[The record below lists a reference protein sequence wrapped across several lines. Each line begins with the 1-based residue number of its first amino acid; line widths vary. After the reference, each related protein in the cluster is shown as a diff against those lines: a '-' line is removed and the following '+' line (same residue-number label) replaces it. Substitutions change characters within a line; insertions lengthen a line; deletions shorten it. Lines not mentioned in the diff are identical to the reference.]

1 MIIGFSTGDLLWFD
15 PVSSRYGRLNKQV
28 RLPLLV
34 YNIDYGFAYQT
45 TQGRIC
51 NSPCT
56 AVRWVPGS
64 PNLFL
69 VSHMDGTMIIY
80 DKEREDG
87 AFTPQE
93 PTSTSSNGASS
104 SNSSAHSDP
113 TPAGEWNP
121 LDSIFVTMPPWHP
134 VTNVSGGGKGEK
146 EKAAKNPVSH
156 WKVSKKS
163 IVGAYQIFSYP
174 CEYFCLIPVY
184 RLCLFTGR

>member
-28 RLPLLV
+28 RLPPLV

-87 AFTPQE
+87 AFTPHE
-93 PTSTSSNGASS
+93 PTSTSSIGASFS
-104 SNSSAHSDP
+104 WSSAHSDP
-113 TPAGEWNP
+113 SP
-121 LDSIFVTMPPWHP
+121 LESV
-134 VTNVSGGGKGEK
+134 
-146 EKAAKNPVSH
+146 EKAHRRCTKYSRILVNIFLELRY
-156 WKVSKKS
+156 
-163 IVGAYQIFSYP
+163 IV
-174 CEYFCLIPVY
+174 
-184 RLCLFTGR
+184 CLFAGR